1 MAHRDAQVKKGQ
13 RRRTLST
20 SSLLYAPNSELCR
33 SESTTSRMG
42 LRSAL
47 QTPAVQGR
55 FSVVY
60 WYWKQPAAAGTF
72 FEKHSRKLHSF
83 FLFLLYDM
91 IEMKSI
97 FEEGDCVLWLR
108 S

>member
-1 MAHRDAQVKKGQ
+1 MTFLTVPQSDALPVHPGGHL
-13 RRRTLST
+13 LS
-20 SSLLYAPNSELCR
+20 
-33 SESTTSRMG
+33 
-42 LRSAL
+42 
-47 QTPAVQGR
+47 
-55 FSVVY
+55 
-60 WYWKQPAAAGTF
+60 PAADSGCAGPVFCGILTAGLQAAPPML
-72 FEKHSRKLHSF
+72 FEKRSRKLHSF

>member
-1 MAHRDAQVKKGQ
+1 M
-13 RRRTLST
+13 L
-20 SSLLYAPNSELCR
+20 
-33 SESTTSRMG
+33 
-42 LRSAL
+42 
-47 QTPAVQGR
+47 
-55 FSVVY
+55 
-60 WYWKQPAAAGTF
+60 
-72 FEKHSRKLHSF
+72 FEKRSRKLHSF

>member
-1 MAHRDAQVKKGQ
+1 M
-13 RRRTLST
+13 LF
-20 SSLLYAPNSELCR
+20 R
-33 SESTTSRMG
+33 SIREG
-42 LRSAL
+42 ICFPLR

-60 WYWKQPAAAGTF
+60 WQQGRALPRRCF
-72 FEKHSRKLHSF
+72 FEKRSRKLHSF